1 MTPSPRVE
9 LFCETYDEINGVA
22 LTARQL
28 VAYAK
33 RRDLPLLA
41 IHGGKQPG
49 AWDEGSVRRVA
60 LSTPGAVWG
69 SNATSNTISS
79 FGAITVA
86 SGRNCNCSGPT
97 SFTSPVP
104 GNWGNSARTFRAGC
118 LFHWWLRG
126 TRIFTSSRPGDSR
139 S

>member
-60 LSTPGAVWG
+60 LKHSWG
-69 SNATSNTISS
+69 SVGIERDLKYD
-79 FGAITVA
+79 FLFWRYHRRI
-86 SGRNCNCSGPT
+86 RKELQL
-97 SFTSPVP
+97 
-104 GNWGNSARTFRAGC
+104 FRPDV
-118 LFHWWLRG
+118 LH
-126 TRIFTSSRPGDSR
+126 ITSSRPGDSR